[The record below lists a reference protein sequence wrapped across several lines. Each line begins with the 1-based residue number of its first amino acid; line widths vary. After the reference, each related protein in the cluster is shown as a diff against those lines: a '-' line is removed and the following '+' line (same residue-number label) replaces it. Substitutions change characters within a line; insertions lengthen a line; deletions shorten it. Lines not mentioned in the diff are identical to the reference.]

1 MSARDLKSTNGF
13 LLSDFKYLMA
23 YSIPLTAL
31 IGFYLGGYWLF
42 TTPFYIFVII
52 PIVEFLLTRYGID
65 ELETHRA
72 EKGIHWLFDLMLYL
86 NCLLYTSPSPRDS
99 CASRMPSSA

>member
-1 MSARDLKSTNGF
+1 MPTRYLKSVNGF

-31 IGFYLGGYWLF
+31 VGFYNGGYWLF

-52 PIVEFLLTRYGID
+52 PTVEFMLTRYGID
-65 ELETHRA
+65 ELEIDRA
-72 EKGIHWLFDLMLYL
+72 EKGIHWLFDVMLL
-86 NCLLYTSPSPRDS
+86 SLIHI
-99 CASRMPSSA
+99 

>member
-72 EKGIHWLFDLMLYL
+72 EK
-86 NCLLYTSPSPRDS
+86 
-99 CASRMPSSA
+99 

>member
-1 MSARDLKSTNGF
+1 MFTRDLKLFNGF
-13 LLSDFKYLMA
+13 LLSEFIYLMA

-31 IGFYLGGYWLF
+31 VGLYFGGYWLF

-52 PIVEFLLTRYGID
+52 PTVELILTRYGVD

-72 EKGIHWLFDLMLYL
+72 EKGIHSLFDLMLSL
-86 NCLLYTSPSPRDS
+86 IHI
-99 CASRMPSSA
+99 